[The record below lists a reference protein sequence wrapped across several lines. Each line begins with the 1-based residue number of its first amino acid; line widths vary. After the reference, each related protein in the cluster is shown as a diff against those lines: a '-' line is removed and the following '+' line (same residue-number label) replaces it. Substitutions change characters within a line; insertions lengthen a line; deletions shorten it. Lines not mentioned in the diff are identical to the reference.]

1 MWISGR
7 DSMPPKIK
15 KLKAKLE
22 KAGFVYRNAKGSHTR
37 WKHPLAPEINVT
49 LSGKDGDDADEYKIR
64 QVDEAIAKVQEIEH
78 ARTTLSN
85 NHPLE

>member
-1 MWISGR
+1 
-7 DSMPPKIK
+7 MPPKIK

-22 KAGFVYRNAKGSHTR
+22 KAGFVYRSAKGSHTR
-37 WKHPLAPEINVT
+37 WKHPLAPGIHVS

-64 QVDEAIAKVQEIEH
+64 QVDKAIADVQEMLRN